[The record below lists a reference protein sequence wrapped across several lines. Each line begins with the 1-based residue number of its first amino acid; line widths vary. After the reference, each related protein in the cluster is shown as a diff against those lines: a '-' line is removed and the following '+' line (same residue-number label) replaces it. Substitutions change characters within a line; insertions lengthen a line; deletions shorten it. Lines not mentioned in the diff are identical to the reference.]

1 MTRLRAMAWMLSVL
15 AITASSAT
23 AQEADPLPLKPD
35 TTLKFANTTAGEFTP
50 GSGFRLFTSSKGS
63 LAISVYGLFR
73 YINQLPGDQSFR
85 NHLGIRD
92 TINTSNDLNWH
103 RSMVWLYGF
112 FYDPRFRYTITA
124 WSLPTTQQALVFG
137 NMQFRVADWLD
148 IGVGIAPNLT
158 ARSMQGSWPY
168 WAGSDRQMAEELFR
182 GGFSSGLWLTGN
194 IRPKL
199 TYTLSI
205 NNNISQLG
213 VVQSNDTRAM
223 AYSASMRWQP
233 TTGEFGPR
241 NGFGDLEDHRKVA
254 TQFGF
259 STESS
264 RESRYAPLGSP
275 PNATQIKLSDG
286 TNPFTEG
293 ALAEGVTV
301 TTLDYSELAIDAGA
315 KYRGFSFQ
323 GEYYFRKLNDFQA
336 TGPLPLTSIY
346 DHGFMAEAGYMVV
359 PKKLMAYVVSGY
371 VDDQFRRYPYEV
383 GGGLSYYPFGNRN
396 LRVNGH
402 FLHIDQSP
410 ASSSFGYYLAGL
422 RGTIISFGVDILL

>member
-1 MTRLRAMAWMLSVL
+1 MMRGRVMAWMFALF
-15 AITASSAT
+15 ACTIADAG
-23 AQEADPLPLKPD
+23 AQEADPLPTKPD
-35 TTLKFANTTAGEFTP
+35 TTRRFPNTTAGEFTP
-50 GSGFRLFTSSKGS
+50 GTGYTLIKTEKGS
-63 LAISVYGLFR
+63 LNISVYGLFR
-73 YINQLPGDQSFR
+73 HVNQLPGAQSFVD
-85 NHLGIRD
+85 HLGRRD
-92 TINTSNDLNWH
+92 TINTSNDLTWH
-103 RSMVWLYGF
+103 RTLIWISGF

-137 NMQFRVADWLD
+137 NLQFLAADWLV
-148 IGVGIAPNLT
+148 IGVGLAPSLT
-158 ARSMQGSWPY
+158 ARSMQGSWPF
-168 WAGSDRQMAEELFR
+168 WAGSDRQMAEEFFR

-223 AYSASMRWQP
+223 AYTASMRWQP

-241 NGFGDLEDHRKVA
+241 NGFGDLENHTKIA

-259 STESS
+259 SSGSS

-275 PNATQIKLSDG
+275 PNNTQIKISDG
-286 TNPFTEG
+286 LNPFTEG
-293 ALAEGVTV
+293 ALADGVTV
-301 TTLDYSELAIDAGA
+301 TTLDYGLVAIDAGA
-315 KYRGFSFQ
+315 KYRGFSLE
-323 GEYYFRKLNDFQA
+323 GEYYWRQLNDFVA
-336 TGPLPLTSIY
+336 TGPLPVNAIK
-346 DHGFMAEAGYMVV
+346 DHGFMARAGYMVI

-371 VDDQFRRYPYEV
+371 VDDQFKRYPYEA
-383 GGGLSYYPFGNRN
+383 GGGLSFYPFGNRN

-402 FLHIDQSP
+402 FLHIDKSP

-422 RGTIISFGVDILL
+422 KGTIISFGVDILL